1 MFNPRDSRT
10 FRENNYEPELI
21 LSLGIDNQM
30 DGIKKTYIPRMLN
43 LGVVHHSNGRENP
56 LSRSWNYM
64 YLQGGWELTNNLTL
78 LISPILRI
86 PESKK
91 NDDNPDVEKYLGYG
105 DAMLRWENKSRKLAA
120 SILVRNNLR
129 QDNKGFVQLDV
140 QRQVT
145 SDHNINLHFMLSRG
159 YGESLLDYNYQQS
172 MLGIGI
178 SLGD

>member
-1 MFNPRDSRT
+1 
-10 FRENNYEPELI
+10 
-21 LSLGIDNQM
+21 
-30 DGIKKTYIPRMLN
+30 
-43 LGVVHHSNGRENP
+43 
-56 LSRSWNYM
+56 
-64 YLQGGWELTNNLTL
+64 
-78 LISPILRI
+78 
-86 PESKK
+86 
-91 NDDNPDVEKYLGYG
+91 
-105 DAMLRWENKSRKLAA
+105 MLRWENKSRKLAA